1 MKVLIVDDDFYS
13 RNMIHE
19 ILRPY
24 ATCDIAVNGEE
35 AIEAFRAGLQRGEPY
50 SVVCLDLLMPELDGQ
65 EALKEIRSIESEH
78 DVHREQEAKVIVTT
92 MLDDNKETHDA
103 FFLGGATSYL
113 VKPID
118 EEKLLGELK
127 SLGVLS

>member
-1 MKVLIVDDDFYS
+1 MKALIVDDDFYS

-24 ATCDIAVNGEE
+24 ASCEIAVNGEE
-35 AIEAFRAGLQRGEPY
+35 AIEAFRAALGRGDPY
-50 SVVCLDLLMPELDGQ
+50 GIVCLDLLMPELDGQ
-65 EALKEIRSIESEH
+65 EALKEIRSIEKEH
-78 DVHREQEAKVIVTT
+78 KVHPQAEAKVIVTT

-118 EEKLLGELK
+118 EEKLLGELR
-127 SLGVLS
+127 SLGVLD

>member
-1 MKVLIVDDDFYS
+1 MRALIVDDDFYS

-24 ATCDIAVNGEE
+24 AHCDIAVNGEE
-35 AIEAFRAGLQRGEPY
+35 AIEAFRRGLTANEPY
-50 SVVCLDLLMPELDGQ
+50 DLICLDLLMPELDGQ
-65 EALKEIRSIESEH
+65 QALREIRAIEKEFG
-78 DVHREQEAKVIVTT
+78 VIQQNEAKVVVTT
-92 MLDDNKETHDA
+92 MLDDEKETHDA

-118 EEKLLGELK
+118 EEKLLNECK
-127 SLGVLS
+127 SLGLI